1 MKKKIWISLAAGIL
15 AGATVLTGIGF
26 ALWGS
31 SVSSS
36 GTASASGNWAVSLTG
51 ADLQISSI
59 GAQATPFET
68 DPEGGYAFYNPGT
81 PTTDYSLYNLGTVV
95 SPVKSNPDLALGEK
109 TDTLI
114 KDRMNISGTSSVRPW
129 LFAIDTTRYSWDDIK
144 ACWNKPDALNAIK
157 YDETSINLDE
167 NMYLYNQIGS
177 GRDGY
182 IQIANLFLEDATELV
197 AQMHPDTYQNYMIV
211 KLTDDKHGYSPASCK
226 IAAVMPGKTESLV
239 TYTQDTATFAPVA
252 FSVPDA
258 WAAYTLT
265 VTNNG
270 TVNAYLADTEFTFDA
285 EKNAQQISIETPDLS
300 EEVLAPGESCTLTVV
315 VKAHDDGSQNLDAA
329 GQLTMKLPYEQV
341 TVENAPEAGHA
352 HN

>member
-36 GTASASGNWAVSLTG
+36 GAVSASGNWAISLTS
-51 ADLQISSI
+51 ADMQISST
-59 GAQATPFET
+59 GVQATPFET
-68 DPEGGYAFYNPGT
+68 DPENGYAFYNPGT

-95 SPVKSNPDLALGEK
+95 SPVKSNTDMALGEK

-114 KDRMNISGTSSVRPW
+114 KDRTNITGTSSVRPW

-144 ACWNKPDALNAIK
+144 ACWNDPDALNAIK
-157 YDETSINLDE
+157 YDESSINLDE
-167 NMYLYNQIGS
+167 VMYLYNQIGS

-197 AQMHPDTYQNYMIV
+197 AAMHPDTYQNYMIV
-211 KLTDDKHGYSPASCK
+211 KLTDDKHGYVASSCK
-226 IAAVMPGKTESLV
+226 LAAVMPGKTESLV
-239 TYTQDTATFAPVA
+239 TYTQDTATFAPIT

-270 TVNAYLADTEFTFDA
+270 SVDAYLADTEFVFEA
-285 EKNAQQISIETPDLS
+285 EKNEQQIAIETPDLS
-300 EEVLAPGESCTLTVV
+300 EEVLAPGESCIMTVV
-315 VKAHDDGSQNLDAA
+315 VKAADDGSQNLDTA
-329 GQLTMKLPYEQV
+329 GQLVIKLPYEQA
-341 TVENAPEAGHA
+341 TVETAPAAGHT

>member
-1 MKKKIWISLAAGIL
+1 MKKRIWISLAAGIL

-31 SVSSS
+31 SVSSN
-36 GTASASGNWAVSLTG
+36 GTVSASGNWSISLTG
-51 ADLQISSI
+51 ADMQISST

-68 DPEGGYAFYNPGT
+68 DPEDGYAFYNPGT

-95 SPVKSNPDLALGEK
+95 SPVKSNTDMALGEK

-114 KDRMNISGTSSVRPW
+114 KDRMNITGKSSVRPW

-144 ACWNKPDALNAIK
+144 ACWNDPDALNAIK
-157 YDETSINLDE
+157 YDESSINLDE
-167 NMYLYNQIGS
+167 VMYLYNHTGS

-197 AQMHPDTYQNYMIV
+197 ATMHPDTYQNYMIV
-211 KLTDDKHGYSPASCK
+211 KLTDDKHGYLASSCK
-226 IAAVMPGKTESLV
+226 LAAVMPGKDKILV

-270 TVNAYLADTEFTFDA
+270 TVDAYLADTEFTFEA
-285 EKNAQQISIETPDLS
+285 EKNEQQIAIETPDLS
-300 EEVLAPGESCTLTVV
+300 EEVLAPGESCTMTVV
-315 VKAHDDGSQNLDAA
+315 VKAADDGSQNLDTA
-329 GQLTMKLPYEQV
+329 GQLVIKLPYEQA
-341 TVENAPEAGHA
+341 TVETAPVAGHT